1 MADDITRMA
10 ARLTDVLTPTVRAHR
25 WDDCATCDLCGVET
39 AAFMTSGDDSLCP
52 TCMRFARLARER
64 GYGDCRGAF
73 IALEQAMLD
82 GRPGFLLPD
91 RWSPEEIA
99 VLDKAYTVGDVRHRM
114 LWLRL
119 GRSFRAFARSKGGD
133 V

>member
-1 MADDITRMA
+1 MKRDTRVRRTDDAVIVEEGEVLADY
-10 ARLTDVLTPTVRAHR
+10 
-25 WDDCATCDLCGVET
+25 CDLCGV
-39 AAFMTSGDDSLCP
+39 ASPVGVDVLCP
-52 TCMRFARLARER
+52 TCMRFAHIAREH
-64 GYGDCRGAF
+64 GYADCRGAF
-73 IALEQAMLD
+73 IAMEQAMLD

-114 LWLRL
+114 TWLRL
-119 GRSFRAFARSKGGD
+119 GRSFRAFARPKGGD

>member
-1 MADDITRMA
+1 MGY
-10 ARLTDVLTPTVRAHR
+10 
-25 WDDCATCDLCGVET
+25 CDLCGVET

-52 TCMRFARLARER
+52 TCMRFARLAHEH
-64 GYGDCRGAF
+64 GYGDSRETF

-119 GRSFRAFARSKGGD
+119 GRSFRAFARPKGGD

>member
-1 MADDITRMA
+1 MERDTRVRRTDDAVIVEEGGVLADY
-10 ARLTDVLTPTVRAHR
+10 
-25 WDDCATCDLCGVET
+25 CDASPVGV
-39 AAFMTSGDDSLCP
+39 DLLCP

-64 GYGDCRGAF
+64 GYGDSRGAF
-73 IALEQAMLD
+73 IALERAMLD
-82 GRPGFLLPD
+82 DRPGFLLPD